1 MQNQYNRSSLRQ
13 LPLENQPL
21 TASVSA
27 MTAPE
32 QFPGL
37 VALSAAL
44 QRSLTV
50 FDLETTGMARSSG
63 VVELGLLFVKQDGRT
78 LQRGARVNPEMPITP
93 QASKVHG
100 IYDKDVENCH
110 TLQRY
115 ADTLLDMFHRTA
127 VIGFNSRTY
136 DIPVLQ
142 ENGRRYGIELDTP
155 VNIDVRR
162 LWTKFSGSNKGKL
175 VEVAEHYGV
184 KAGQAHAALGD
195 VLTTARIL
203 DKMVERH
210 SLEKVLEVAELKT
223 PPGTTH

>member
-1 MQNQYNRSSLRQ
+1 MQNQYNGGAFRYFA
-13 LPLENQPL
+13 LENSPL
-21 TASVSA
+21 TASASA
-27 MTAPE
+27 TTAPE

-63 VVELGLLFVKQDGRT
+63 VVELGLLFIKRDGRA
-78 LQRGARVNPEMPITP
+78 LQRGTRVNPEMPIAP

-100 IYDKDVENCH
+100 IYDSDVASCH

-115 ADTLLDMFHRTA
+115 ADTLLDMFRRTT

-142 ENGRRYGIELDTP
+142 ANGKRYGIELDTP
-155 VNIDVRR
+155 LNIDVRR

-184 KAGQAHAALGD
+184 EAGQAHAALGD

-203 DKMVERH
+203 DKMVQRH
-210 SLEKVLEVAELKT
+210 SLEKVLELAELDM
-223 PPGTTH
+223 PAGATH